1 MNRISKL
8 KSSVAGAPVTFDKSD
23 TGVDHADSHRQ
34 LQVSCTGL
42 AGGTF
47 VVQLLVADS
56 VNKFVDLNTPAT
68 EENVVALV
76 GDNLLYE
83 QVKVVF
89 DGLGVGAAPKVLAT
103 FWQKGL

>member
-1 MNRISKL
+1 MNRISIQ
-8 KSSVAGAPVTFDKSD
+8 KSSVAGAAVTFDKSD

-34 LQVSCTGL
+34 LQVSCEGL

-47 VVQLLVADS
+47 VVQLHVADT

-76 GDNLLYE
+76 GDNLLYQ
-83 QVKVVF
+83 QVRVVF
-89 DGLGVGAAPKVLAT
+89 DSLGVGASPKVLAT

>member
-1 MNRISKL
+1 MNRISKV
-8 KSSVAGAPVTFDKSD
+8 KSSAGGAPVTFDRSD

-34 LQVSCTGL
+34 MQVTCKNL
-42 AGGTF
+42 DGGTF
-47 VVQLLVADS
+47 VVQLLVVDS
-56 VNKFVDLNTPAT
+56 VDKYVDLNTPAT
-68 EENVVALV
+68 EENAVALV

-89 DGLGVGAAPKVLAT
+89 QDLGAGAAPVVLAT